1 METTETNEFFG
12 LIFAFT
18 GVLAI
23 MSIAFFLLFRAFK
36 KRIEREQALL
46 RSVEINFERDI
57 NEATLQ
63 AEQRERVQIAM
74 DLHDEIGALVTVL
87 KINVLNAKNRI
98 GKPDELL
105 EILDETAGLIEQ
117 TAETIRSISNR
128 ISPPTLA
135 KLGLDATLEEMVK
148 TINATGKMTVVYQSN
163 LEGGRF
169 QLDAELNIYRI
180 IIETIHNILK
190 HGQTTQLNLKLAQQN
205 DALNVYFKYQGLGL
219 TNAQVNQLLR
229 EQEGMGLKS
238 IQTRINNFGAKIN
251 YSIDK
256 KGNAEIE
263 INIPIHELRN

>member
-1 METTETNEFFG
+1 
-12 LIFAFT
+12 
-18 GVLAI
+18 
-23 MSIAFFLLFRAFK
+23 
-36 KRIEREQALL
+36 
-46 RSVEINFERDI
+46 
-57 NEATLQ
+57 
-63 AEQRERVQIAM
+63 
-74 DLHDEIGALVTVL
+74 
-87 KINVLNAKNRI
+87 
-98 GKPDELL
+98 
-105 EILDETAGLIEQ
+105 
-117 TAETIRSISNR
+117 
-128 ISPPTLA
+128 
-135 KLGLDATLEEMVK
+135 
-148 TINATGKMTVVYQSN
+148 MTVVYQSN

-205 DALNVYFKYQGLGL
+205 DALKVLFNYQGMGL

>member
-57 NEATLQ
+57 NEASLQ

-87 KINVLNAKNRI
+87 KINVVNAKNRL
-98 GKPDELL
+98 GKPDQLL
-105 EILDETAGLIEQ
+105 EILDETSGLIEQ

-205 DALNVYFKYQGLGL
+205 DALKVLFNYQGMGL
-219 TNAQVNQLLR
+219 TNAQ